1 MSVSVKPEDRHAKR
15 MLVLIP
21 VVMGFALLLMVLL
34 SQSHAPAHSVRAIPV
49 APSVARPLPAP
60 TAAKAPPPVELVTTK
75 PSRLAPQSERIWKL
89 RVLGVEVFQYVSK
102 VEGPR
107 K

>member
-1 MSVSVKPEDRHAKR
+1 MNVSVKPEDRNAKR

-34 SQSHAPAHSVRAIPV
+34 SQRHAPAHSVRAIPV
-49 APSVARPLPAP
+49 AATVARPLPAP
-60 TAAKAPPPVELVTTK
+60 AAAKAPPPVELVATK
-75 PSRLAPQSERIWKL
+75 SSPLALQSERIWRL
-89 RVLGVEVFQYVSK
+89 RVLGIAVFQYVSK